1 MRLYIYI
8 ALAIL
13 LAGALW
19 KVNDWR
25 SDAAKLPAAIEA
37 KAAAETALTAQREQA
52 VKDAAVAAKVS
63 GELAT
68 LRGKEAEIVTKI
80 VSVPRKELVYVKVP
94 GECAVRS
101 ESYRSLYNQAVT
113 GSIAEP
119 AQ

>member
-37 KAAAETALTAQREQA
+37 KAAAESALTAQREQA

-63 GELAT
+63 DDLAK

-94 GECAVRS
+94 GDCPIRS
-101 ESYRSLYNQAVT
+101 NSFLMLYNQAVT
-113 GSIAEP
+113 GSRENP

>member
-1 MRLYIYI
+1 VRLYIYI

-37 KAAAETALTAQREQA
+37 KAAAESALTAQREQA

-80 VSVPRKELVYVKVP
+80 IRVPRKELIHAETPDK
-94 GECAVRS
+94 CSTRS
-101 ESYRSLYNQAVT
+101 NSFRLLYNEAVT
-113 GSIAEP
+113 GSSAEP